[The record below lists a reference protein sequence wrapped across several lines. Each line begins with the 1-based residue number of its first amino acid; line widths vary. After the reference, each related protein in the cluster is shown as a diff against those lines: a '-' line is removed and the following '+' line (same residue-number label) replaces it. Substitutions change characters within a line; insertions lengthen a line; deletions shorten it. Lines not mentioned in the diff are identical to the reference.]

1 MKMERTKAVVGAAAV
16 VLGLSATAL
25 GGVVAQEQ
33 EGKAI
38 FEGKGTCFVCHGKD
52 AKGTVLAPDLTDGEW
67 LNFPGRPTA
76 KQARELVT
84 EGVPKPRKHPAP
96 MLPMAGVSLS
106 DEELAQVVDYVLS
119 LTSG

>member
-1 MKMERTKAVVGAAAV
+1 
-16 VLGLSATAL
+16 
-25 GGVVAQEQ
+25 VVAQGQ

-76 KQARELVT
+76 EQARELVT
-84 EGVPKPRKHPAP
+84 EGVPKPKKHPAP
-96 MLPMAGVSLS
+96 MLPMAGVRLS

>member
-1 MKMERTKAVVGAAAV
+1 MKMERTKAVLGAAAV